1 MKTVTIKIPDSM
13 NEKLRK
19 RAAAQKEGLSE
30 TIRRAL
36 ARELESS
43 SDFASLAAPYQ
54 GMFSGPADL
63 SMREGY
69 AGSDSR

>member
-19 RAAAQKEGLSE
+19 RAAAQKEGFSE

-54 GMFSGPADL
+54 GMFCGPADL
-63 SMREGY
+63 STREGY

>member
-19 RAAAQKEGLSE
+19 RAAAQKEGFSE

>member
-1 MKTVTIKIPDSM
+1 MKTVTLKIPDSM
-13 NEKLRK
+13 NEKLRR
-19 RAAAQKEGLSE
+19 RAAEQKERFSE

-36 ARELESS
+36 ARELDGNR
-43 SDFASLAAPYQ
+43 DFATLAAPYQ
-54 GMFSGPADL
+54 GMFQGPTDL

>member
-19 RAAAQKEGLSE
+19 RAAAQKEGFSE

-54 GMFSGPADL
+54 GMFSGPTDL

>member
-1 MKTVTIKIPDSM
+1 MKTVTIKIPDAM

-19 RAAAQKEGLSE
+19 RAAAQKEAFSE

-43 SDFASLAAPYQ
+43 PDFAASAAPYR
-54 GMFSGPADL
+54 GMFRGPADL

>member
-1 MKTVTIKIPDSM
+1 M

-19 RAAAQKEGLSE
+19 RAATQKVGLSE

-36 ARELESS
+36 SKELESG
-43 SDFASLAAPYQ
+43 SDFSSIATPYQ
-54 GMFSGPADL
+54 GMFRGPTDL

>member
-1 MKTVTIKIPDSM
+1 MKTITLKIPDSM
-13 NEKLRK
+13 NRQLRK
-19 RAAAQKEGLSE
+19 RAAAQKEGFSE

-43 SDFASLAAPYQ
+43 PDFASMAAPYQ
-54 GMFSGPADL
+54 GMFRGPSDL

-69 AGSDSR
+69 AGSGSR

>member
-1 MKTVTIKIPDSM
+1 MKTVTIKIPDPM

-30 TIRRAL
+30 TVRRAL
-36 ARELESS
+36 VRELESS
-43 SDFASLAAPYQ
+43 SDFAGLAAPYRA
-54 GMFSGPADL
+54 MFRGPTDL
-63 SMREGY
+63 LMREGY